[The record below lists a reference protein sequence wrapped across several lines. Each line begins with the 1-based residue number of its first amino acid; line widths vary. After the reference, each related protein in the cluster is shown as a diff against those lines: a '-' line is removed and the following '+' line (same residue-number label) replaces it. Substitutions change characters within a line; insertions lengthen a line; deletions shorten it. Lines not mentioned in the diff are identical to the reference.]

1 MKNSK
6 LLSCYSILS
15 LSIFFTII
23 LPFVFSLY
31 FPEIYKKGVFNI
43 SLLDVYPLIYI
54 ALLILFSLILL
65 CKYPVIIISDIKNLK
80 IDKYLLTIGCLILFS
95 IWSFRTIYHIYISSS
110 PYILLHIDLETS
122 YLGEYFSSMI
132 VMIYN
137 HLNFNLYP
145 FFAAL
150 IIIILGNLNH
160 KYLILF
166 ILAESLYSIS
176 IGSKAIIL
184 YSLICLSIYYHNQI
198 KKLLFALSI
207 SIIVIITKPLFTLVR
222 EFHINNEVNFS
233 YDIISYL
240 VTIIQRAQTFIPIFY
255 YNQKLDELL
264 HGMSF
269 FRIIAYIVPDR
280 LVNLPYYAKNQDEDI
295 FLTNLLDTV
304 QYGYMLDDDLFNF
317 YSEPYANF
325 GILGVCL
332 IFLYTYFWSCLLN
345 ISVRFIYIYFPL
357 YSFFV
362 CNLILRPHMSF
373 SNIIAYSIVILF
385 ISWALLRI
393 ESFYYK
399 FFYFENKSSSI
410 KTISKLE
417 D

>member
-1 MKNSK
+1 
-6 LLSCYSILS
+6 
-15 LSIFFTII
+15 
-23 LPFVFSLY
+23 
-31 FPEIYKKGVFNI
+31 
-43 SLLDVYPLIYI
+43 
-54 ALLILFSLILL
+54 
-65 CKYPVIIISDIKNLK
+65 
-80 IDKYLLTIGCLILFS
+80 
-95 IWSFRTIYHIYISSS
+95 YHIYISSS

-269 FRIIAYIVPDR
+269 FRIIAYIVP
-280 LVNLPYYAKNQDEDI
+280 
-295 FLTNLLDTV
+295 
-304 QYGYMLDDDLFNF
+304 
-317 YSEPYANF
+317 
-325 GILGVCL
+325 
-332 IFLYTYFWSCLLN
+332 
-345 ISVRFIYIYFPL
+345 
-357 YSFFV
+357 
-362 CNLILRPHMSF
+362 
-373 SNIIAYSIVILF
+373 
-385 ISWALLRI
+385 
-393 ESFYYK
+393 
-399 FFYFENKSSSI
+399 
-410 KTISKLE
+410 
-417 D
+417 